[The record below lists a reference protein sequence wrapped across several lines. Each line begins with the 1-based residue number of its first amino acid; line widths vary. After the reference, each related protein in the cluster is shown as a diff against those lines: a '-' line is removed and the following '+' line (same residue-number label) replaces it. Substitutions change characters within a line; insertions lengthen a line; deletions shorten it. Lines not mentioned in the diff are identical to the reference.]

1 MVQPTTGQ
9 RRLLYGLFAIAIF
22 MTILG
27 IVVIWFLSGG
37 A

>member
-1 MVQPTTGQ
+1 MARSTPGQ
-9 RRLLYGLFAIAIF
+9 RRLLFGLFAFAIF

>member
-1 MVQPTTGQ
+1 MAQPTTGQ
-9 RRLLYGLFAIAIF
+9 RRLLYGLFAIAIL

-27 IVVIWFLSGG
+27 IAVIWFLSGG